1 MSNKITLSIEFE
13 LGQYVWLKTDID
25 QFERIVTQLIICQG
39 GIMYELSCGED
50 SSAHWGFEI
59 TDTEDTLKKVK

>member
-1 MSNKITLSIEFE
+1 MKKVTLTIDFE
-13 LGQYVWLKTDID
+13 IGQTVYLKTDTE
-25 QFERIVTQLIICQG
+25 QWERIVTQLIICDG

-59 TDTEDTLKKVK
+59 TDSEDKLKKLK